1 MTRFLQAAALALV
14 LTACGSR
21 THPGASNPLILPPAY
36 GTPSAPVQAAPA
48 AGECNNAGLARFTGQ
63 AGTAA
68 SGAEMLRV
76 SGARVIR
83 WVQPGQMVTMDYSPQ
98 RLTVHLAAG
107 NVIQRA
113 ACG

>member
-1 MTRFLQAAALALV
+1 MTRFLQAAAVAMLV
-14 LTACGSR
+14 SACGSGP
-21 THPGASNPLILPPAY
+21 HPGATNPLILPPAY

-63 AGTAA
+63 VGTGAL
-68 SGAEMLRV
+68 GAEMLRA
-76 SGARVIR
+76 SGAKVIR
-83 WVQPGQMVTMDYSPQ
+83 WVHRGTAVTMDYSPQ
-98 RLTVHLAAG
+98 RLTVHLTAG